1 MIRNKEYRRM
11 LTLFIRLVSKKTLQ
25 LHYGIDIIVSLLRV
39 IDGLALFSQTSTSR
53 RLATIYEHT
62 RTMTA

>member
-1 MIRNKEYRRM
+1 MRDASQRRL

-25 LHYGIDIIVSLLRV
+25 LHCEIDIIVSLLRV

-53 RLATIYEHT
+53 RLATIYEHP